1 METRSNWLKVSL
13 VVGLLITAVIGFT
26 LWLIQ
31 SREADGATY
40 EVQFK
45 QSVDGVQIGSG
56 VNLLGVPVGKVTQVR
71 LQPSNPDT
79 VVVRFVLTKDILL
92 HRGVTASVD
101 KSFFDGSAEIS
112 LAGSNKRE
120 PALTVQAGQPFPLVP
135 VKTGGLLSGDLNPG
149 EMIAKISSGAESIA
163 KKLDPAG
170 QRSIE
175 ERLGQLALRSRN
187 WKSDVS
193 QIAGEALQED
203 RIHSLGNVMARAGDD
218 AERLRLRLEAS
229 RGGLHDSLGRPL
241 HDAEGKARSLGLSI
255 AHARPRIRQLEG
267 DAQQIAETARAVRE
281 PVRRVGDAAKKID
294 REGVGSPKLPDYR
307 PTTGERK

>member
-135 VKTGGLLSGDLNPG
+135 VKTGDLNPD
-149 EMIAKISSGAESIA
+149 EMIAKISSGAESIS

-175 ERLGQLALRSRN
+175 ERLGQLALRTRN

-229 RGGLHDSLGRPL
+229 RGGLRDSLVRPL

-255 AHARPRIRQLEG
+255 SHARPRIRQLEG

-307 PTTGERK
+307 PTTEERK

>member
-13 VVGLLITAVIGFT
+13 VVGLLIAAVIGFT

-71 LQPSNPDT
+71 LQPSNPGT
-79 VVVRFVLTKDILL
+79 VMVRFVLTKDILL
-92 HRGVTASVD
+92 HRGVTASID

-135 VKTGGLLSGDLNPG
+135 VKTGGLLSGD
-149 EMIAKISSGAESIA
+149 
-163 KKLDPAG
+163 
-170 QRSIE
+170 
-175 ERLGQLALRSRN
+175 
-187 WKSDVS
+187 
-193 QIAGEALQED
+193 
-203 RIHSLGNVMARAGDD
+203 
-218 AERLRLRLEAS
+218 
-229 RGGLHDSLGRPL
+229 
-241 HDAEGKARSLGLSI
+241 
-255 AHARPRIRQLEG
+255 
-267 DAQQIAETARAVRE
+267 
-281 PVRRVGDAAKKID
+281 AAKKID
-294 REGVGSPKLPDYR
+294 REGLGSPKLPDYR
-307 PTTGERK
+307 PTTEERK